1 MPFKKFFTSSSSSS
15 SSLVDDQSKKSNNEQ
30 QQVHHQHQQH
40 QQHQQQPQHPQSQS
54 QPHRSLLNQRNNRS
68 SSPLSTTS
76 SINSTR
82 IVNPNQQQKNGT
94 SNSQNYVNSN
104 NNNHNNLAGINNQ
117 HSSSKQ
123 SLNHYNSNNNNH
135 QQQYNNGG
143 SSTTLNNNYSPSSS
157 SSDMSKDSNIN
168 GNNHHH
174 LSLKRFLKKFKN
186 NNNDSSDSLSSHKHK
201 PTSKIGKPDPI
212 HPTADLFKK
221 YGTPGKLLGTG
232 ASGSVNLLTSKND
245 PNKIYAVKKFRS
257 RLPAEQESDYQTKVQ
272 NEYKVGE
279 YLVHQNIIHTFELI
293 KDYSITNKYIKDPD
307 YYIVMEYCSYDFF
320 NLVMS
325 GLMNTNEIFC
335 YFKQIINGVH
345 FLHENGLAHRDLKL
359 DNCVVNNNGIL
370 KLIDFGSA
378 VQFRKEVP
386 NGYYIT
392 ENDIMLSPKH
402 KLIRARGVVGS
413 DPYLSPEVFE
423 PLGVGYDPRVAD
435 VWSIAII
442 YCCMILKRFP
452 WKLPKLS
459 DPSYRSFVGP
469 QLNPGN
475 NVEDDMN
482 NLTIDSRHAHHP
494 VTVGPEKLLR
504 LLPADSR
511 SLIKNMLIL
520 DPKRRYLM
528 SDVSND
534 PFIQSISECKVI
546 GEKNVD
552 EHTIKS
558 ENHEHHLIT
567 EDDLKKITAERER
580 AKRLKEAGMT

>member
-1 MPFKKFFTSSSSSS
+1 MPFKNLFSSRSSSSASLASESS
-15 SSLVDDQSKKSNNEQ
+15 Q
-30 QQVHHQHQQH
+30 QQPIHQSSQQQRQQQLQQNHH
-40 QQHQQQPQHPQSQS
+40 HQQQPQS
-54 QPHRSLLNQRNNRS
+54 HRAFLKEKNGRS
-68 SSPLSTTS
+68 ISPSSTTS
-76 SINSTR
+76 SINSKLQ
-82 IVNPNQQQKNGT
+82 NAQQQQQQQQQVPQINV
-94 SNSQNYVNSN
+94 NNNSN
-104 NNNHNNLAGINNQ
+104 NINGYSNINGQNSSKLHNNNQ
-117 HSSSKQ
+117 
-123 SLNHYNSNNNNH
+123 NH
-135 QQQYNNGG
+135 QHDNN
-143 SSTTLNNNYSPSSS
+143 SSPLNNNYSPSSS
-157 SSDMSKDSNIN
+157 SSEISKDSNIS
-168 GNNHHH
+168 GNQNTHHH
-174 LSLKRFLKKFKN
+174 LSLKRFLKKFKGSSSI
-186 NNNDSSDSLSSHKHK
+186 NNDSSESLSHKHK
-201 PTSKIGKPDPI
+201 PSSKMGKPDPI

-232 ASGSVNLLTSKND
+232 ASGSVNLLTSKDD

-257 RLPAEQESDYQTKVQ
+257 RLPAEQENDYQTKVQ

-279 YLVHQNIIHTFELI
+279 YLIHQNIIHTYELI
-293 KDYSITNKYIKDPD
+293 KDYSITTKYIKDPD
-307 YYIVMEYCSYDFF
+307 YYIVMEYCSFDFF

-359 DNCVVNNNGIL
+359 DNCVVNNDGIL

-459 DPSYRSFVGP
+459 DPSYRSFAGP
-469 QLNPGN
+469 QLNPSTTTTNGTI
-475 NVEDDMN
+475 EDDMN
-482 NLTIDSRHAHHP
+482 NLTIDSRHSHHP
-494 VTVGPEKLLR
+494 ITVGPEKLLR
-504 LLPADSR
+504 LLPSDSR

-520 DPKRRYLM
+520 DPKKRYLM
-528 SDVSND
+528 SDVKND
-534 PFIQSISECKVI
+534 PFIQSIYECKVI
-546 GEKNVD
+546 GEKNID

-558 ENHEHHLIT
+558 ENHQHHLIT
-567 EDDLKKITAERER
+567 EDDLKKITQERDR
-580 AKRLKEAGMT
+580 AKRLKEAGLT